1 MKSRK
6 PRKQRK
12 WLYNC
17 PKHQRHKLLSAPLS
31 RELREKYGTR
41 SLPIRVGDVVRVMR
55 GDYKNT
61 EGKVNR
67 VDRKKYRIYIEG
79 ITKEKVDGSTVFVP
93 IHPSKVM
100 IIKLNLDDK
109 WRRAILERRRSAPVP
124 AVEEAA
130 VPEEVEEVEA

>member
-1 MKSRK
+1 M
-6 PRKQRK
+6 
-12 WLYNC
+12 
-17 PKHQRHKLLSAPLS
+17 
-31 RELREKYGTR
+31 
-41 SLPIRVGDVVRVMR
+41 
-55 GDYKNT
+55 
-61 EGKVNR
+61 
-67 VDRKKYRIYIEG
+67 
-79 ITKEKVDGSTVFVP
+79 DGSTVFVP